1 MGYFKIVNG
10 IYLDAIGTGD
20 TGTPIT
26 GEEYG
31 GLLEIIRSGPTPE
44 DGYTCKLRAD
54 TLEWEQVELPPAP
67 EPEPE
72 DAEISDYE
80 QELAD
85 LGVIFE

>member
-67 EPEPE
+67 EPAD
-72 DAEISDYE
+72 DAPADAADYE
-80 QELAD
+80 SALNR
-85 LGVIFE
+85 LGVEV